1 MWGPSPI
8 GRDYDSGIWPLE
20 RLSRHDALDEA
31 LAIVPDD
38 APTSA
43 IYTLVP
49 HMTHRER
56 IYEFPVPWRN
66 VNWGVEG
73 ENLHDPDDVEW
84 IAVDRRRL
92 GVSDLALLDALLAS
106 EFEVRLDRDDIVV
119 AERVH

>member
-1 MWGPSPI
+1 
-8 GRDYDSGIWPLE
+8 
-20 RLSRHDALDEA
+20 
-31 LAIVPDD
+31 
-38 APTSA
+38 
-43 IYTLVP
+43 
-49 HMTHRER
+49 MTHRER

-92 GVSDLALLDALLAS
+92 GLADRLLLDQLLDS

-119 AERVH
+119 AERAR